1 MSEVKRNE
9 ITAEGLKALKDR
21 LEYLKTTGRAQISE
35 LIATARSFGD
45 LSENAEYDAAKD
57 QQAKMEGEIV
67 ELEAAIRTA
76 VVVSDEEI
84 TNEKVNVGTT
94 VRVLDQD
101 EDFEDEY
108 SIVGPHEADPMNNA
122 ISIDSPVGAALIG
135 KRKGD
140 EADRIWQEVVNELAA
155 SEEGE
160 KVNALSIESNI
171 HGLIDTLDV
180 FDEEATPS
188 DDAGDAQ

>member
-94 VRVLDQD
+94 VRVLDRD

-108 SIVGPHEADPMNNA
+108 RIVGPHEADPMNNA

-140 EADRIWQEVVNELAA
+140 ELTIEIPGGL
-155 SEEGE
+155 SHL
-160 KVNALSIESNI
+160 KVLSIER
-171 HGLIDTLDV
+171 T
-180 FDEEATPS
+180 ERTS
-188 DDAGDAQ
+188 DFLNKGAYAHV

>member
-94 VRVLDQD
+94 VRVLDRD

-108 SIVGPHEADPMNNA
+108 RIVGPHEADPMNNA

-140 EADRIWQEVVNELAA
+140 ELTIEIPGGL
-155 SEEGE
+155 SHL
-160 KVNALSIESNI
+160 KVLSIER
-171 HGLIDTLDV
+171 T
-180 FDEEATPS
+180 ERT
-188 DDAGDAQ
+188 

>member
-76 VVVSDEEI
+76 VFVSDEEI

-108 SIVGPHEADPMNNA
+108 RIVGPHEADPMNNA

-140 EADRIWQEVVNELAA
+140 ELTIEIPGGL
-155 SEEGE
+155 SHL
-160 KVNALSIESNI
+160 KVLSIER
-171 HGLIDTLDV
+171 T
-180 FDEEATPS
+180 ERT
-188 DDAGDAQ
+188 

>member
-76 VVVSDEEI
+76 VVVSDDEI

-101 EDFEDEY
+101 EKFEDEY
-108 SIVGPHEADPMNNA
+108 RIVGPHEADPMNNA

-140 EADRIWQEVVNELAA
+140 ELTIEIPGGLCHM
-155 SEEGE
+155 
-160 KVNALSIESNI
+160 KVLSIER
-171 HGLIDTLDV
+171 T
-180 FDEEATPS
+180 ERT
-188 DDAGDAQ
+188 

>member
-108 SIVGPHEADPMNNA
+108 RSVGPHEADPMNNA

-140 EADRIWQEVVNELAA
+140 ELTIEIPGGL
-155 SEEGE
+155 SHL
-160 KVNALSIESNI
+160 KVLSIER
-171 HGLIDTLDV
+171 T
-180 FDEEATPS
+180 ERT
-188 DDAGDAQ
+188 

>member
-76 VVVSDEEI
+76 FVVSDEEI

-108 SIVGPHEADPMNNA
+108 RIVGPHEADPMNNA

-140 EADRIWQEVVNELAA
+140 ELTIEIPGGL
-155 SEEGE
+155 SHL
-160 KVNALSIESNI
+160 KVLSIER
-171 HGLIDTLDV
+171 T
-180 FDEEATPS
+180 ERT
-188 DDAGDAQ
+188 

>member
-1 MSEVKRNE
+1 MREVKRNE

-108 SIVGPHEADPMNNA
+108 RIVGPHEADPMNNA

-140 EADRIWQEVVNELAA
+140 ELTIEIPGGL
-155 SEEGE
+155 SHL
-160 KVNALSIESNI
+160 KVLSIER
-171 HGLIDTLDV
+171 T
-180 FDEEATPS
+180 ERT
-188 DDAGDAQ
+188 

>member
-108 SIVGPHEADPMNNA
+108 RIVGPHEADPMNNA

-140 EADRIWQEVVNELAA
+140 ELTIEIPGGL
-155 SEEGE
+155 SYL
-160 KVNALSIESNI
+160 KVLSIER
-171 HGLIDTLDV
+171 T
-180 FDEEATPS
+180 ERT
-188 DDAGDAQ
+188 

>member
-108 SIVGPHEADPMNNA
+108 RIVGPHEADPMNNA

-135 KRKGD
+135 K
-140 EADRIWQEVVNELAA
+140 
-155 SEEGE
+155 
-160 KVNALSIESNI
+160 KVLSIERPER
-171 HGLIDTLDV
+171 T
-180 FDEEATPS
+180 
-188 DDAGDAQ
+188 

>member
-108 SIVGPHEADPMNNA
+108 RIVGPHEADPMNNT

-140 EADRIWQEVVNELAA
+140 ELTIEIPGGL
-155 SEEGE
+155 SHL
-160 KVNALSIESNI
+160 KVLSIER
-171 HGLIDTLDV
+171 T
-180 FDEEATPS
+180 ERT
-188 DDAGDAQ
+188 

>member
-35 LIATARSFGD
+35 LIATARSFAD
-45 LSENAEYDAAKD
+45 L
-57 QQAKMEGEIV
+57 AKMEGEIV

-108 SIVGPHEADPMNNA
+108 RIVGPHEADPMNNA

-140 EADRIWQEVVNELAA
+140 ELTIEIPGGL
-155 SEEGE
+155 SHL
-160 KVNALSIESNI
+160 KVLSIER
-171 HGLIDTLDV
+171 T
-180 FDEEATPS
+180 ERT
-188 DDAGDAQ
+188 

>member
-76 VVVSDEEI
+76 VVVSDVEI

-108 SIVGPHEADPMNNA
+108 RIVGPHEADPMNNA

-140 EADRIWQEVVNELAA
+140 ELTIEIPGGL
-155 SEEGE
+155 SHM
-160 KVNALSIESNI
+160 KVLSIER
-171 HGLIDTLDV
+171 T
-180 FDEEATPS
+180 ERT
-188 DDAGDAQ
+188 

>member
-45 LSENAEYDAAKD
+45 LSENDEYDAAKD

-108 SIVGPHEADPMNNA
+108 RIVGPHEADPMNNA

-135 KRKGD
+135 HRKGD
-140 EADRIWQEVVNELAA
+140 ELTIEIPGGLSDL
-155 SEEGE
+155 
-160 KVNALSIESNI
+160 KVLSIER
-171 HGLIDTLDV
+171 T
-180 FDEEATPS
+180 ERT
-188 DDAGDAQ
+188 

>member
-76 VVVSDEEI
+76 IVVSDEEI
-84 TNEKVNVGTT
+84 TTEKVNVGTT
-94 VRVLDQD
+94 VRVLDMD
-101 EDFEDEY
+101 ENFEDEY
-108 SIVGPHEADPMNNA
+108 RIVGPHEADPMNNA
-122 ISIDSPVGAALIG
+122 ISVDSPVGAALIG
-135 KRKGD
+135 KRKG
-140 EADRIWQEVVNELAA
+140 EALTVEIPSGFSHL
-155 SEEGE
+155 
-160 KVNALSIESNI
+160 KVLSIER
-171 HGLIDTLDV
+171 T
-180 FDEEATPS
+180 
-188 DDAGDAQ
+188 

>member
-108 SIVGPHEADPMNNA
+108 RIVGPHEADPMNNA
-122 ISIDSPVGAALIG
+122 ISIDSPVGAALVG

-140 EADRIWQEVVNELAA
+140 ELTIEIPGGL
-155 SEEGE
+155 SHL
-160 KVNALSIESNI
+160 KVLSIER
-171 HGLIDTLDV
+171 T
-180 FDEEATPS
+180 ERT
-188 DDAGDAQ
+188 

>member
-108 SIVGPHEADPMNNA
+108 RIVGPHEADPMNNA

-140 EADRIWQEVVNELAA
+140 ELTIEIPGGL
-155 SEEGE
+155 SHM
-160 KVNALSIESNI
+160 KVLSIER
-171 HGLIDTLDV
+171 T
-180 FDEEATPS
+180 ERT
-188 DDAGDAQ
+188 

>member
-45 LSENAEYDAAKD
+45 LSENAESDAAKD

-108 SIVGPHEADPMNNA
+108 RIVGPHEADPMNNA

-140 EADRIWQEVVNELAA
+140 ELTIEIPGGL
-155 SEEGE
+155 SHL
-160 KVNALSIESNI
+160 KVLSIER
-171 HGLIDTLDV
+171 T
-180 FDEEATPS
+180 ERT
-188 DDAGDAQ
+188 

>member
-108 SIVGPHEADPMNNA
+108 RIVGPYEADPMNNA

-140 EADRIWQEVVNELAA
+140 ELTIEIPGGL
-155 SEEGE
+155 SHL
-160 KVNALSIESNI
+160 KVLSIER
-171 HGLIDTLDV
+171 T
-180 FDEEATPS
+180 ERT
-188 DDAGDAQ
+188 

>member
-1 MSEVKRNE
+1 MSDKVILTEEGYKQLEKRLEELKFVKRPE
-9 ITAEGLKALKDR
+9 ITERIKV
-21 LEYLKTTGRAQISE
+21 
-35 LIATARSFGD
+35 ARDFGD

-108 SIVGPHEADPMNNA
+108 RIVGPHEADPMNNA

-140 EADRIWQEVVNELAA
+140 ELTIEIPGGL
-155 SEEGE
+155 SHL
-160 KVNALSIESNI
+160 KVLSIER
-171 HGLIDTLDV
+171 T
-180 FDEEATPS
+180 ERT
-188 DDAGDAQ
+188 

>member
-9 ITAEGLKALKDR
+9 ITAEGLKTLKDR

-108 SIVGPHEADPMNNA
+108 RIVGPHEADPMNNA

-140 EADRIWQEVVNELAA
+140 ELTIEIPGGL
-155 SEEGE
+155 SHL
-160 KVNALSIESNI
+160 KVLSIER
-171 HGLIDTLDV
+171 T
-180 FDEEATPS
+180 ERT
-188 DDAGDAQ
+188 

>member
-21 LEYLKTTGRAQISE
+21 LEYLKTTGRTQISE

-108 SIVGPHEADPMNNA
+108 RIVGPHEADPMNNA

-140 EADRIWQEVVNELAA
+140 ELTIEIPGGL
-155 SEEGE
+155 SHM
-160 KVNALSIESNI
+160 KVLSIER
-171 HGLIDTLDV
+171 T
-180 FDEEATPS
+180 ERT
-188 DDAGDAQ
+188 

>member
-67 ELEAAIRTA
+67 ELEAAIRSA

-108 SIVGPHEADPMNNA
+108 RIVGPHEADPMNNA

-140 EADRIWQEVVNELAA
+140 ELTIEIPGGL
-155 SEEGE
+155 SHL
-160 KVNALSIESNI
+160 KVLSIER
-171 HGLIDTLDV
+171 T
-180 FDEEATPS
+180 ERT
-188 DDAGDAQ
+188 